1 MYFFLKLLS
10 KFISWL
16 SIKSLDVTA
25 EIFAILAFDIFRI
38 RRKLILKNLCHA
50 FENQKS
56 LNELV
61 AIGRKSFKNVIL
73 TAFELLRSM
82 HEDIAKSVTFDGR
95 ENIDAVLAKGQ
106 GCFVLCCHMGN
117 WEAFASF
124 VGRKIAP
131 VYVAVKKVGSDSS
144 DRFVSELRY
153 HNRLFTLPRTK
164 KGDAVRAIREA
175 LKRNEIIGFIL
186 DQARSGEPRLPF
198 FGADATTNTGLA
210 AMARRF
216 KTPVIPGFIKRVN
229 FGEHHVTFWPEL
241 NLAESDDQNADIL
254 ENTKTFNKIIEKI
267 VLECPE
273 QYLWLHNRWK

>member
-10 KFISWL
+10 KCVGKL
-16 SIKSLDVTA
+16 SARTLDRLA
-25 EIFAILAFDIFRI
+25 GALAILSFDILRI
-38 RRKLILKNLCHA
+38 RRKLIFKNLNIA
-50 FENQKS
+50 FGNKKS
-56 LNELV
+56 AAEFII
-61 AIGRKSFKNVIL
+61 IGRQSFKNVVL
-73 TAFELLRSM
+73 TAFELLRSKQ
-82 HEDIAKSVTFDGR
+82 EDIDKSVTFEGK
-95 ENIDAVLAKGQ
+95 ENIDAVLSKGQ
-106 GCFVLCCHMGN
+106 GCFVLCCHLGN
-117 WEAFASF
+117 WEAFGAV
-124 VGRKIAP
+124 VGRQIAT
-131 VYVAVKKVGSDSS
+131 VHVAVKKVGNDSS

-153 HNRLFTLPRTK
+153 HNKLFTLPRAK

-216 KTPVIPGFIKRVN
+216 KAPVIPGFIKRVS
-229 FGEHHVTFWPEL
+229 FGKHHVTFWPEL
-241 NLAESDDQNADIL
+241 NLAESEDQNSDIL
-254 ENTKTFNKIIEKI
+254 ENTKMFNKIIEKI